1 MTATGWW
8 LRSRNKQSDLMKSNF
23 VTVFLIILVA
33 TGFYFLGKKNG
44 AGKTR
49 TSVVQNVALVK
60 EIAQLASLQVNGVA
74 NIKTTNRDS
83 GDGAWNK
90 FKNYFTENTLQVS
103 LPYEAK
109 YGVDMSNRKVNID
122 TKAGIATI
130 YLPAVKLQSMQ
141 LRVDKLE
148 SMNQTGLLNTTTI
161 NDFVKAQK
169 QLYGTVSS
177 TLENNMEF
185 IKLAETNITSTLG
198 KYYAPLGYKVK
209 CVFSEET
216 VPKQ

>member
-1 MTATGWW
+1 
-8 LRSRNKQSDLMKSNF
+8 MKNNF
-23 VTVFLIILVA
+23 VTIFLILLVA

-44 AGKTR
+44 AGKTK
-49 TSVVQNVALVK
+49 TSIVQNVALVK

-74 NIKTTNRDS
+74 NIKVTNRDS

-90 FKNYFTENTLQVS
+90 FKNYLTENTLQVS

-109 YGVDMSNRKVNID
+109 YGVDMMNRKVNID

-130 YLPAVKLQSMQ
+130 YLPAVNLLSMQ

-169 QLYGTVSS
+169 QLYGTVSA
-177 TLENNMEF
+177 TLENNAAF
-185 IKLAETNITSTLG
+185 KKLAETNIANTLG

-209 CVFSEET
+209 CVFGEEP
-216 VPKQ
+216 VSKP

>member
-1 MTATGWW
+1 
-8 LRSRNKQSDLMKSNF
+8 MKNNF
-23 VTVFLIILVA
+23 VTIFLILLVA

-60 EIAQLASLQVNGVA
+60 EIAQLASLEVNGVA
-74 NIKTTNRDS
+74 NIKMSNRDS

-109 YGVDMSNRKVNID
+109 YGVDMINRKVNID
-122 TKAGIATI
+122 AKAGTVTI
-130 YLPAVKLQSMQ
+130 FLPAVKLMSMQ

-148 SMNQTGLLNTTTI
+148 SMTQTGLLNTTTI
-161 NDFVKAQK
+161 TDFVKAQK
-169 QLYGTVSS
+169 QLYGTVSA
-177 TLENNMEF
+177 TLENNTSF
-185 IKLAETNITSTLG
+185 IKLAENNITNTLN
-198 KYYAPLGYKVK
+198 KYYSPLGYKVK
-209 CVFSEET
+209 CVFGEET
-216 VPKQ
+216 AGKP